1 MPKLS
6 DFITYRTDGN
16 VKAAFLRHCR
26 KLDLHDGSGIPKGA
40 IIQGEHGFVA
50 AEADVPKVGGT
61 VVPFT
66 PNGQCTWQGRLLPC
80 QYLPGSPSRK
90 QLRCRNYIVAAVP
103 EATVE
108 AALKAAG
115 LPVIETQDG
124 KKLVNLETDRGSW
137 QAKERRATLA

>member
-6 DFITYRTDGN
+6 DFITYQTDENVRT
-16 VKAAFLRHCR
+16 AFLRHSR
-26 KLDLHDGSGIPKGA
+26 KLDLHDGPGIPKGT

-50 AEADVPKVGGT
+50 AEADVPKVAGT
-61 VVPFT
+61 AVPFAS
-66 PNGQCTWQGRLLPC
+66 NGQCSWQGRLLPC
-80 QYLPGSPSRK
+80 LYLPGSPPRK
-90 QLRCRNYIVAAVP
+90 RLRCRNFIVAAVP
-103 EATVE
+103 DATVE

-124 KKLVNLETDRGSW
+124 KKLVNLETDRGAW